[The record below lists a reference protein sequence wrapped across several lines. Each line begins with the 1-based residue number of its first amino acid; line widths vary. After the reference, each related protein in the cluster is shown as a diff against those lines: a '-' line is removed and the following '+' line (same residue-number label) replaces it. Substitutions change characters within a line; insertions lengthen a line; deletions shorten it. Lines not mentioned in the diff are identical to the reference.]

1 LVERWP
7 IPVEQNSDTHM
18 FLGTSPDDVYR
29 NRFRLKRFKRFLEL
43 VDDIIATKA
52 KCHILDVG
60 GRMEHW
66 AALSDLWGSRA
77 VHVTLINLE
86 AEPVSDPRFASIAG
100 DACHL
105 QFPDN
110 AFDLVYS
117 NSVIEHVG
125 SWSNQK
131 RMAAEIRRVAPRGFI
146 QTPNYWFPIE
156 PHFRM
161 PVIHWLPEPWRIAIV
176 KARACGFYPK
186 AKNEDEARVILSDAT
201 LLNFAAMKT
210 LFPDYTIE
218 REKVIFTKSLIAI
231 R

>member
-1 LVERWP
+1 
-7 IPVEQNSDTHM
+7 M
-18 FLGTSPDDVYR
+18 FLGTTPDDVYR
-29 NRFRLKRFKRFLEL
+29 NRFRLARFKRFLGI
-43 VDDIIATKA
+43 VDEIIATKA
-52 KCHILDVG
+52 QCRVLDVG

-66 AALSDLWGSRA
+66 AALSDLWGNRA
-77 VHVTLINLE
+77 VHVTLLNLE
-86 AEPVSDPRFASIAG
+86 AEPITDPRFESVAG
-100 DACHL
+100 DACQL

-125 SWSNQK
+125 SWANQK

-161 PVIHWLPEPWRIAIV
+161 PFIHWLPEPWRILIV

-186 AKNEDEARVILSDAT
+186 ATNEDEARTILSDAT
-201 LLNFAAMKT
+201 LLDFNAMKT

-218 REKVIFTKSLIAI
+218 REKVVFTKSLIAI